1 MYQGVERMIDIIE
14 EHSEFNVSP
23 LAPAL
28 DEFEA
33 SVRKSLLGIDHSDLN
48 QRLTMEAWI
57 YGELVQIL
65 DKHGLRTF
73 GLATG
78 VRKYFNYFV
87 VDVIVNEPK
96 PRAIRQIRIPL
107 NKAGQV

>member
-1 MYQGVERMIDIIE
+1 MIDIIE
-14 EHSEFNVSP
+14 NYSDFNISS

-33 SVRKSLLGIDHSDLN
+33 SVRKSMIGIDHSDLN

-57 YGELVQIL
+57 YGELIQVL
-65 DKHGLRTF
+65 DKRGLRTY

-78 VRKYFNYFV
+78 VRKYFSYFV
-87 VDVIVNEPK
+87 VDVITTEPQ
-96 PRAIRQIRIPL
+96 PRTIRQIKIPL
-107 NKAGQV
+107 TKVGQV